1 MRGYGWCFRK
11 GNVLNLGLGRLG
23 ERQLLPHV
31 EGFLEFLKAADKV
44 SFDLPARALGH
55 AYLLYDRTQ
64 REVVGDG
71 VLLIGEQVEDEDR
84 RIGALADRLQATL
97 ADGSTVTR
105 DDAYLKESIVSPNAK
120 VVKGFNPGIMPQN
133 FGTTLKP
140 EQIDQLVEYM
150 KSLK

>member
-1 MRGYGWCFRK
+1 M
-11 GNVLNLGLGRLG
+11 
-23 ERQLLPHV
+23 
-31 EGFLEFLKAADKV
+31 
-44 SFDLPARALGH
+44 
-55 AYLLYDRTQ
+55 
-64 REVVGDG
+64 
-71 VLLIGEQVEDEDR
+71 
-84 RIGALADRLQATL
+84 
-97 ADGSTVTR
+97 TR